1 MNKNVTSN
9 NTKDVAVEKKVVTNA
24 LLEEVKLLSIKGYIF
39 S

>member
-9 NTKDVAVEKKVVTNA
+9 NKKDVAVKKKVIINA

>member
-9 NTKDVAVEKKVVTNA
+9 NTKDVAVKKKVIINA